1 MTTVFRRVACA
12 LLSSMFLTAL
22 LFSQTTAVDH
32 KSADEQDILASVIH
46 HQMEEWVSEGDKDEA
61 GARTKSDRT
70 IASALNPK
78 IFFISINGKD
88 PTDEFL
94 NRFRDIP
101 RSIRKIS
108 SELPQKGPHTPK
120 DRTTLL
126 TGIIFSADTVKWL
139 DQDTAEVEGGY
150 YCGGLCAAGI
160 TFNVRRE
167 AGKWVVK
174 GSKMRWIS

>member
-22 LFSQTTAVDH
+22 LFSQITAVDH

-46 HQMEEWVSEGDKDEA
+46 HQMEEWVREGDKDEA

-120 DRTTLL
+120 DR
-126 TGIIFSADTVKWL
+126 
-139 DQDTAEVEGGY
+139 
-150 YCGGLCAAGI
+150 
-160 TFNVRRE
+160 
-167 AGKWVVK
+167 
-174 GSKMRWIS
+174 